1 MAGALPDSPPPV
13 ARGDRTLSFGDLK
26 SNSEARDQRG
36 RVIFF
41 DSADWAMGHRGRPPQ
56 SQPPSPDV
64 IAALTSIPQ
73 GDAPLVNDDSD

>member
-1 MAGALPDSPPPV
+1 MAETGSESPPPA

-26 SNSEARDQRG
+26 PNAEARDQRG

-41 DSADWAMGHRGRPPQ
+41 DSADWAMGQHGRPAQ

-64 IAALTSIPQ
+64 IAALTSVPR
-73 GDAPLVNDDSD
+73 GDAPVVKDSSD